1 MRRFWYRVCFVLVRI
16 ALFFW
21 HPTLRVQG
29 LENIPE
35 GAAILCANH
44 SGAADALWL
53 LLGMNLPDLPRIMA
67 KNELRRV
74 PVVGWIMERFGIVFV
89 KRGAH
94 DLAAVEAS
102 IAAVRGGEKFLMF
115 PEGTRCNGAKRVRAK
130 TGAVRIAAATGAPI
144 VPIFLTRNKTPFCPI
159 DVIVGEPVFV
169 SCPEDAPVERFHQA
183 ADEILGRIYEMGG
196 ESCADPACKNGRV
209 LLRG

>member
-21 HPTLRVQG
+21 HPTLRVKG
-29 LENIPE
+29 RENIPD
-35 GAAILCANH
+35 GAAVLCSNH

-53 LLGMNLPDLPRIMA
+53 LLGMDLPDMPRIMA
-67 KNELRRV
+67 KSELRRV
-74 PVVGWIMERFGIVFV
+74 PFVGWLMERFGVIFV

-94 DLAAVEAS
+94 DLAAVESAE
-102 IAAVRGGEKFLMF
+102 AALRSGEKFLMF
-115 PEGTRCNGAKRVRAK
+115 PEGTRCNGTKRVRAK
-130 TGAVRIAAATGAPI
+130 TGAVRIAAATGTPI

-159 DVIVGEPVFV
+159 DVIVGEPVYV
-169 SCPEDAPVERFHQA
+169 NCPEGAPVERYHQA
-183 ADEILGRIYEMGG
+183 ADEILAGIYEMGG
-196 ESCADPACKNGRV
+196 ESCADIAGKNSRV